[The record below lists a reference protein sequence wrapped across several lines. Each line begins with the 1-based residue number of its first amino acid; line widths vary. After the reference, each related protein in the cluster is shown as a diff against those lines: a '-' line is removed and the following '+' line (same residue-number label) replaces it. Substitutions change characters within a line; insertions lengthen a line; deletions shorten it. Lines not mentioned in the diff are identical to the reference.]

1 MNVELLEKMAPTL
14 GAWYAPIRADLDC
27 ATRIFDDELDSDLPL
42 VNEFCER
49 VRSYRGK
56 MLRPALLLLCGKA
69 CGKLTPAHH
78 TLAAVVEMIHIAT
91 LVHDDVLDEADERRA
106 RPTISSTD
114 GNVAAVL
121 LGDYLI
127 SHSFHLCSSLDSQ
140 YASRRMG
147 ATTNT
152 VCEGELLQ
160 NHLRG
165 SDAVDEPTY
174 FDIIRRKTG
183 ALTAIACELGA
194 HLCDVDDE
202 IVQAMAAYGMSAGV
216 AFQIID
222 DVLDIAGER
231 EMVGKTLGLDLAL
244 GKLTLPTIHCLANA
258 DQPTATALRDALAG
272 RSSADRAQLT
282 LWLDE
287 TQSVDYACSVA
298 ADHIDEAIAHLDL
311 LPPGDAKDSLVAM
324 ANFTIQRRF

>member
-1 MNVELLEKMAPTL
+1 MNVLLQERLAPTL
-14 GAWYAPIRADLDC
+14 GTWYAPIQADLAR
-27 ATRIFDDELDSDLPL
+27 ATRIFDDELVSDLPV

-56 MLRPALLLLCGKA
+56 MLRPALLLLSGRA
-69 CGKLTPAHH
+69 CGELTPAHH

-121 LGDYLI
+121 LGDCLI
-127 SHSFHLCSSLDSQ
+127 SHAFHLCSSLNSQ
-140 YASRRMG
+140 FASRCVG

-165 SDAVDEPTY
+165 QDSVDEDAY

-194 HLCDVDDE
+194 HFASEDE
-202 IVQAMAAYGMSAGV
+202 QVTQAAEAYGMSAGV

-222 DVLDIAGER
+222 DVLDVAGER
-231 EMVGKTLGLDLAL
+231 ETVGKTLGLDLAM
-244 GKLTLPTIHCLANA
+244 GKLTLPTIHCLAHA
-258 DQPTATALRDALAG
+258 DRDTAAALREALAG
-272 RSSADRAQLT
+272 RHPVDREQIAR
-282 LWLDE
+282 WLGE

-298 ADHIDEAIAHLDL
+298 SDHIDQALSHLEL
-311 LPPGDAKDSLVAM
+311 IPPSEAKDSLIAM
-324 ANFTIQRRF
+324 AKFTINRRF